1 MKGGIFP
8 MTLTKADIIKS
19 IGKQLGLP
27 KDRSIDLFE
36 SVLEIIKQT
45 LVNGEEVKISGFGKF
60 YLIEK
65 KARKG
70 RNPHTGERIIIEPR
84 RIVSFKYS
92 ARARDVLNGR

>member
-1 MKGGIFP
+1 MA
-8 MTLTKADIIKS
+8 LTKADMVKS
-19 IGKQLGLP
+19 IQDQLGFS
-27 KDRSIDLFE
+27 KDKSIDIVE

-45 LVNGEEVKISGFGKF
+45 LVNGEKVKIRDFGKF

-65 KARKG
+65 KARNG
-70 RNPHTGERIIIEPR
+70 RNPHTGERITIEPR

>member
-1 MKGGIFP
+1 MA
-8 MTLTKADIIKS
+8 LRKADIIKS

-27 KDRSIDLFE
+27 KDKSKDIVE
-36 SVLEIIKQT
+36 SVLETIKQT

-65 KARKG
+65 KARNG
-70 RNPHTGERIIIEPR
+70 RNPHTGEHIIIEPR

-92 ARARDVLNGR
+92 SRARVKLNG

>member
-1 MKGGIFP
+1 MA
-8 MTLTKADIIKS
+8 LTKADMVKS
-19 IGKQLGLP
+19 IQDQLGLP

-60 YLIEK
+60 YLIGK
-65 KARKG
+65 KARNG
-70 RNPHTGERIIIEPR
+70 RNPHTGEHMILEPR

-92 ARARDVLNGR
+92 SRVRDVLNDR

>member
-1 MKGGIFP
+1 MA
-8 MTLTKADIIKS
+8 LTKADMVKTIQD
-19 IGKQLGLP
+19 QLGLP

-65 KARKG
+65 KARNG
-70 RNPHTGERIIIEPR
+70 RNPHTGEHITIEPR
-84 RIVSFKYS
+84 RIASFKYS
-92 ARARDVLNGR
+92 ARARDVLNDR